1 MKRRTVY
8 RKGFTL
14 IELLVVIA
22 IIAIL
27 AAMLLPALSKA
38 KGKALGIMCMN
49 NNRQLMVAWRMYVEE
64 NNDRLLASKGGPYAW
79 MTGDLTYNNPSSPSN
94 WDVEADI
101 KKSPLWPYCGNNAN
115 IFKCPAD
122 HSTVNVRGTVM
133 PRVRSISMLNWVGGR
148 ADAAGNPADMYW
160 SGTGKGTA
168 NGEYRVYYKFSD
180 MMDPGP
186 ARTFVFVDEPE
197 DRINDG
203 FFVVDMLNY
212 PAAPVQ
218 FVDFPAAY
226 HGGAAGLSF
235 ADGHAELKKWK
246 TALLLKVAQK
256 NVSLPYPTPA
266 AGGEQDLN
274 WLQERATRR
283 NSIPLGRP

>member
-1 MKRRTVY
+1 MRRHAVHRT
-8 RKGFTL
+8 GFTL

-38 KGKALGIMCMN
+38 KAKAAGIMCMN
-49 NNRQLMVAWRMYVEE
+49 NNRQLMLAWRLYVEE
-64 NNDRLLASKGGPYAW
+64 NSDRLLASKGGPYAW
-79 MTGDLTYNNPSSPSN
+79 MTGELSYSNPAHPSN
-94 WDVEADI
+94 WDVEQDI
-101 KKSPLWPYCGNNAN
+101 KKSPLWPYCKSPS

-122 HSTVNVRGTVM
+122 HSVVNVRGTAM

-148 ADAAGNPADMYW
+148 ADGAGNPADMNW
-160 SGTGKGTA
+160 SNTGKGKA

-180 MMDPGP
+180 MTDPGP

-212 PAAPVQ
+212 PGNPVQ
-218 FVDFPAAY
+218 FVDFPASY

-235 ADGHAELKKWK
+235 ADGHAELKKWR
-246 TALLLKVAQK
+246 TALLLRVAQK
-256 NVSLPYPTPA
+256 NVTLPYPTPA
-266 AGGEQDLN
+266 SGGEADLN
-274 WLQERATRR
+274 WMQERATRR
-283 NSIPLGRP
+283 IGL